1 MLKIKRNITKDDLSI
16 DLFRKIGISQN
27 LSNRIINDLIV
38 FIIDILIQNK
48 KLNLKNIGSFK
59 IINKRERVGRNPK
72 TSKIYR
78 INAMRVISF
87 KPSIQLKK
95 ALNK

>member
-16 DLFRKIGISQN
+16 DVFRKIGISQN
-27 LSNRIINDLIV
+27 LSNRIINDLIIS
-38 FIIDILIQNK
+38 IIDILIQNK

-72 TSKIYR
+72 TRKIYR
-78 INAMRVISF
+78 INAMRVVSF